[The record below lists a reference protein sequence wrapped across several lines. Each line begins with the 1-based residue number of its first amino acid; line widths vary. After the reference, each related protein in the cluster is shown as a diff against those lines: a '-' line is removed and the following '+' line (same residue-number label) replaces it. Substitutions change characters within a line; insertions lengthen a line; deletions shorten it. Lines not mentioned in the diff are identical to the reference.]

1 MPTDN
6 ERIAR
11 RWFEEVWNSRRE
23 ETIEELMMPQAVGHM
38 EGADVRGPG
47 DFKAARRELLK
58 AFPDMRV
65 TVEDTVGDGEK
76 VVVRWAAHGTHAGE
90 ALGLTPT
97 DRPVRFRGMTWLTIR
112 DGKIVE
118 GWDSWNQGKLI
129 EEMRSASSSRG

>member
-11 RWFEEVWNSRRE
+11 RWFEEVWNARRD
-23 ETIEELMMPQAVGHM
+23 ETVDELMPPHSVGHM
-38 EGADVRGPG
+38 EGGDVRGPG
-47 DFKAARRELLK
+47 DFKAARREFMT
-58 AFPDMRV
+58 AFPDIRV

-76 VVVRWAAHGTHAGE
+76 VVVRWAASGTHRGE

-97 DRPVRFRGMTWLTIR
+97 NSPVRFRGMTWLTIR

-118 GWDSWNQGKLI
+118 GWDAWNQGKLI
-129 EEMRSASSSRG
+129 EEMRTAAARG